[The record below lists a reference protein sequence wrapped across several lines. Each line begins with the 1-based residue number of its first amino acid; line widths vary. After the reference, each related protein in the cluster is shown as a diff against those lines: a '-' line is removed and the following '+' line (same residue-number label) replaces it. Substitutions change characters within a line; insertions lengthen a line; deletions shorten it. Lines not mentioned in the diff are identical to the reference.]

1 MLCLH
6 GLNAGL
12 QKIQKQ
18 VNAGFQNIQKQV
30 DFPPLLSPILIGLTE
45 INTPW
50 LCLKI
55 RKKRVQKSLKIFVIL
70 VFQKPKF

>member
-30 DFPPLLSPILIGLTE
+30 DFQHSSAFSSLVE
-45 INTPW
+45 
-50 LCLKI
+50 
-55 RKKRVQKSLKIFVIL
+55 QKEQIK
-70 VFQKPKF
+70 QD